1 MSLLKSLSRMRKRK
15 RQVDFLRERQLL
27 QQNLIDLEVLHEG
40 SNKSERTTLPFRS
53 ESCAS
58 HHFYLEAFGFW
69 CDKIREKP
77 RWHRKQW
84 EFVYVAQSLWEREL
98 LAAGRRGLGFGVG
111 KEPLSALFASYGVSI
126 TATDMD
132 TEGAI
137 QSGWATT
144 SQHASALS
152 DLNDRGICSEDVFKE
167 LVSFRFCDMN
177 HIDEDLNGYD
187 FCWSACCLEHLG
199 DIAKGLAFIENSL
212 ESLKPGGFAIHTTE
226 LNLTSNEETLDR
238 GATVLFRR
246 KDLEAL
252 IKKLELN
259 GHKVEPLLIH
269 QGSNPIDNFVDL
281 PPYFDSPHLRLRISS
296 YVTTSVGVI
305 VQKAM

>member
-1 MSLLKSLSRMRKRK
+1 MSLLKSLSRMKKRK
-15 RQVDFLRERQLL
+15 RQVDFLRERQVL
-27 QQNLIDLEVLHEG
+27 QQNLINLEVLHEG
-40 SNKSERTTLPFRS
+40 SNKSEQTTLPFRS

-69 CDKIREKP
+69 CEKIREKP

-84 EFVYVAQSLWEREL
+84 EFVYVAQSLWERGL
-98 LAAGRRGLGFGVG
+98 LTAGRKGLGFGVG
-111 KEPLSALFASYGVSI
+111 KEPLSALFASYGVAI

-187 FCWSACCLEHLG
+187 FCWSA
-199 DIAKGLAFIENSL
+199 ENSL
-212 ESLKPGGFAIHTTE
+212 ETLRPGGFAIHTTE
-226 LNLTSNEETLDR
+226 LNLSSNEGTLDK

-246 KDLEAL
+246 RDLEAL
-252 IKKLELN
+252 IQKLETK
-259 GHKVEPLLIH
+259 GHKVEPLLVH

-305 VQKAM
+305 VQKAV